1 MAKHDGYRR
10 RNNKDGGKEGFTEDL
25 WTLLTPTSPKR
36 SLRKRFHEEA
46 KRRKMK
52 VSRLRMNDVIDR
64 YRISLWN
71 RRKAR
76 EVPFVFFI
84 IIRALAN
91 REAVPRRLRFLS
103 GQSPSTITS
112 FIFSVGLPLLPYSP
126 QSWERK
132 EISELNYSV
141 LSFALYFFLPFI
153 LSFSSS
159 QRAMINFIHS
169 PVQRGLILEKIFAR
183 QISTY
188 FCRTFLR

>member
-1 MAKHDGYRR
+1 MRYKWQNTMGIDAVTIRMGDG
-10 RNNKDGGKEGFTEDL
+10 KGGFGASL
-25 WTLLTPTSPKR
+25 NAINPTSPKR

-76 EVPFVFFI
+76 EIPFVFFI
-84 IIRALAN
+84 IIQALAN

-126 QSWERK
+126 
-132 EISELNYSV
+132 
-141 LSFALYFFLPFI
+141 
-153 LSFSSS
+153 
-159 QRAMINFIHS
+159 
-169 PVQRGLILEKIFAR
+169 
-183 QISTY
+183 
-188 FCRTFLR
+188 